1 MTKFVL
7 YIDRN
12 ACAKV
17 PYEYRELK
25 AQNIT
30 EAMIEADKMMQDD
43 PYYLIRIMEKAGK
56 VKPVEGC
63 SGWKQVPYKATFC
76 NRGAHGW
83 HPNTTEYSENS
94 QWAVKQFNKDCS
106 YIECI

>member
-1 MTKFVL
+1 MTKYVL
-7 YIDRN
+7 YIDR
-12 ACAKV
+12 CAVAEV
-17 PYEYRELK
+17 PYEYRELAAK
-25 AQNIT
+25 NIT
-30 EAMIEADKMMQDD
+30 EAMIEADEMMRGD

-94 QWAVKQFNKDCS
+94 HRAVKRFNKDFS
-106 YIECI
+106 YIEII